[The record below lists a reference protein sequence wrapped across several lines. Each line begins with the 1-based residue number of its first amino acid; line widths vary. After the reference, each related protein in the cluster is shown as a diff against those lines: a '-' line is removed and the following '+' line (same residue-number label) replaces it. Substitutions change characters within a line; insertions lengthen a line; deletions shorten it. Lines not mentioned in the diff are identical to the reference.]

1 MLSAAQEQTSTG
13 SASAVRSPE
22 IKEDPQPCP
31 MGNREPDAPPE
42 DWIVEKNKRITLSKA
57 DPKGKGAGLTYLF

>member
-1 MLSAAQEQTSTG
+1 M
-13 SASAVRSPE
+13 RSPE